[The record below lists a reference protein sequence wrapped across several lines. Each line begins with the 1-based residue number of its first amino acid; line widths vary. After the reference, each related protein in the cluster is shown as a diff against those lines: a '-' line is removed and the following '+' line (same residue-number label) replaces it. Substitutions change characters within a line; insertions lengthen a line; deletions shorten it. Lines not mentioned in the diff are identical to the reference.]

1 MDGGL
6 ERHDLLTHA
15 LADLLEGQAPDR
27 PGVPAH
33 VAASWRRSLASGVSP
48 TSMEGHYVADL
59 DLGARLVRCAQPVI
73 DQLGE
78 MLGDVPAC
86 VALTDARARIVVRKD
101 TGLWISQ
108 MLDRVYFA
116 RGFDY
121 AEGAVGTNGVGTVL
135 ESGASVQIAGAE
147 HFVDALQSFACAGAP
162 VRDPFTGRIEGVLD
176 ISCLRDHSTPVMHS
190 MVRSAA
196 RHVERNLLLDRGQA
210 QQALFDLFSRVEART
225 RGAVV
230 AVGPDLTMAN
240 SAMQALL
247 GSTDQTALGDH
258 LRFLAG
264 RRPDKVDDRVVLPS
278 GTEVRLRGTS
288 TDTGGAA
295 GMVAVVSLGRD
306 AAAEAGHERLG
317 LLDPP
322 APAPTS
328 APAPVPAPAVRPRHD
343 LRAGSSPGWEHA
355 AVSVDVALRAGR
367 SILVLGEAGTGRAT
381 LLAST
386 FTRLRPGSRVVHLGA
401 TEVDVSDPRCSAA
414 ATAPDGVPTLVVVHD
429 LEHVGHAAGAALAA
443 LVGAHEG
450 GPVVLAA
457 TGCPGGIP
465 SDQPLLALLSDSVTV
480 PPLRQRHVDLT
491 ALIGDV
497 LEEIDPQRRTRV
509 SEDAL
514 RLLTRYSWPGNV
526 RELREVLTSALG
538 ARPVGTIELDDLPA
552 QCQSA
557 PRSTLREVDRAERDA
572 IVSALRRLGGNRK
585 AAATTLGIARSTLY
599 RKIRQ
604 YGITD

>member
-1 MDGGL
+1 MDGGT
-6 ERHDLLTHA
+6 EQHDLLTHA
-15 LADLLEGQAPDR
+15 LAGLLDGQPLDR

-33 VAASWRRSLASGVSP
+33 VAASWRRSLANGVSP

-59 DLGARLVRCAQPVI
+59 DLGARLVRCAEPVI

-78 MLGDVPAC
+78 MLADVPAC
-86 VALTDARARIVVRKD
+86 VALTDARARIVARKD
-101 TGLWISQ
+101 TSLWISR

-116 RGFDY
+116 QGFDY
-121 AEGAVGTNGVGTVL
+121 AEKAVGTNGVGTVL
-135 ESGASVQIAGAE
+135 EFGASVQITGAE

-176 ISCLRDHSTPVMHS
+176 ISCLDEHSSPIMHS

-196 RHVERNLLLDRGQA
+196 TRVERNLLLDRGPA
-210 QQALFDLFSRVEART
+210 QQALFDLFSRVDART
-225 RGAVV
+225 REAVV
-230 AVGPDLTMAN
+230 AVGPGLTMAN
-240 SAMQALL
+240 TAMEVLL
-247 GSTDQTALGDH
+247 GSTDRSALSDH

-295 GMVAVVSLGRD
+295 GMVAVVSRDRDRDVAGTTGR
-306 AAAEAGHERLG
+306 ARLG
-317 LLDPP
+317 PP
-322 APAPTS
+322 VTAPAP
-328 APAPVPAPAVRPRHD
+328 RPRDDHHP
-343 LRAGSSPGWEHA
+343 GSSPGWEHA
-355 AVSVDVALRAGR
+355 AATVEDSLRSGR
-367 SILVLGEAGTGRAT
+367 SVLVLGEAGTGRAT

-386 FTRLRPGSRVVHLGA
+386 FTRLRPGARVVHLGA
-401 TEVDVSDPRCSAA
+401 SEVDAADPRRSAA
-414 ATAPDGVPTLVVVHD
+414 LTTPHEVPTLVVLHD
-429 LEHVGHAAGAALAA
+429 LERVSRTAGAALAG
-443 LVGAHEG
+443 LLTAHAA
-450 GPVVLAA
+450 GPAALAA
-457 TGCPGGIP
+457 TGCPSGIP
-465 SDQPLLALLSDSVTV
+465 GDHPLLDLLTDSVTV

-491 ALIGDV
+491 ALVQAV
-497 LEEIDPQRRTRV
+497 LAELDPHRRTRI

-514 RLLTRYSWPGNV
+514 GLLTRYPWPGNV
-526 RELREVLTSALG
+526 RELREVLVSAL
-538 ARPVGTIELDDLPA
+538 ARRPVGTIGLHDLPA
-552 QCQSA
+552 QCQST